1 MNVIVKIP
9 DYNPYKGFEFSWE
22 DGFEIEVDLC
32 HNGVM
37 IKCNKAGLISLATQL
52 ITLAQDDFG
61 NGQDIHLDK
70 YAALEGN
77 SIDLIIV
84 KKEHKDL

>member
-1 MNVIVKIP
+1 MQLLVEIP
-9 DYNPYKGFEFSWE
+9 DYNPATGFEFTWT

-32 HNGVM
+32 QDGVM

-52 ITLAQDDFG
+52 LTLAQDDFG
-61 NGQDIHLDK
+61 NGYDLHLDK
-70 YAALEGN
+70 YAALEDN

-84 KKEHKDL
+84 KKED

>member
-1 MNVIVKIP
+1 MQILVDIP
-9 DYNPYKGFEFSWE
+9 DYKPATGFEFTWV

-32 HNGVM
+32 HDGVM

-52 ITLAQDDFG
+52 LTLAQDDFG
-61 NGQDIHLDK
+61 HGYDLHLDK
-70 YAALEGN
+70 YAALEDN

-84 KKEHKDL
+84 KKED